1 MKTKDIRTMAANEIT
16 SKLAELKDKLF
27 KQKFQKTLG
36 QADNP
41 YRIRQTKRDI
51 AKIMTIL
58 TEMRKPN
65 GKDAEK
71 SKG

>member
-1 MKTKDIRTMAANEIT
+1 MKTKDIRAMAANEIE
-16 SKLAELKDKLF
+16 SKLGELRDKLF

-41 YRIRQTKRDI
+41 FKIRQTKRDI
-51 AKIMTIL
+51 AKYMTIL
-58 TEMRKPN
+58 KEMRSQN
-65 GKDAEK
+65 GKDAKK